1 MTEGAASMDAFPL
14 RPPLGATSPTAQ
26 TAAGEAWDCG
36 FLARFLLQSDGFC
49 GIVITVYFQMV
60 SLTGRFK
67 LKKIKAAESGFFLP
81 QHFRR
86 KYITGEARFTRRKAY
101 FTDLHSKSASLP
113 IGHLLPFCYK
123 QIFPYPEN
131 PANCT
136 NFSKAETFLLASG
149 FYRAIMGFVA
159 FKANKF

>member
-1 MTEGAASMDAFPL
+1 M
-14 RPPLGATSPTAQ
+14 
-26 TAAGEAWDCG
+26 AGVV
-36 FLARFLLQSDGFC
+36 LLSQFTFGKRDLDGVPD
-49 GIVITVYFQMV
+49 GTIQIE
-60 SLTGRFK
+60 
-67 LKKIKAAESGFFLP
+67 KIKAAESGFYFLP

-86 KYITGEARFTRRKAY
+86 KYITGEARFTRRKAC

-123 QIFPYPEN
+123 QNFSYPEN

-159 FKANKF
+159 FNANKF